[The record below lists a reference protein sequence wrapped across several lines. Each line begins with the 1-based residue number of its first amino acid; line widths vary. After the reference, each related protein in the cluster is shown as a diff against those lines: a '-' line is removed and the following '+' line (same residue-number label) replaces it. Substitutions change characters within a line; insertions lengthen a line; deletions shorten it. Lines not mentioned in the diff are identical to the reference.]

1 MQETLKAIKKQFLTF
16 RNGIVADTLRNA
28 GMDCYHI
35 IFGLNLPQLTQIASS
50 QKSSLP
56 LALTLWDDKGVR
68 ESRLLAICLFPR
80 EEVDTQ
86 LALRL
91 MGEVQTQE
99 EADML
104 AFRLLRHLPIFPA
117 LKQSA
122 LKQPVLEKPT
132 LNPSTTST
140 AALDYIARALA
151 RY

>member
-1 MQETLKAIKKQFLTF
+1 MQETLKTIKKQFLTF

-28 GMDCYHI
+28 GMGCYHI
-35 IFGLNLPQLTQIASS
+35 IFGLNLPQLTQVASS

-56 LALTLWDDKGVR
+56 LALALWADKGVR
-68 ESRLLAICLFPR
+68 ESRLLATYLFPR
-80 EEVDTQ
+80 EEVDMQ

-104 AFRLLRHLPIFPA
+104 AFRLLRHLPILPA
-117 LKQSA
+117 LKQSTH
-122 LKQPVLEKPT
+122 QPPT
-132 LNPSTTST
+132 QGHPTPTNP
-140 AALDYIARALA
+140 AAPAYMTRALA